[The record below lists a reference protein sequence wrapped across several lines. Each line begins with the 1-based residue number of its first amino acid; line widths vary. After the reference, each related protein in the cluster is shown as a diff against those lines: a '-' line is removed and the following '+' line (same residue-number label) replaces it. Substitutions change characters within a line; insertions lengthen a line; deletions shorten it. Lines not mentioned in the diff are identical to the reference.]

1 MEAYSLRIAHYKDI
15 EKMQAILT
23 KIYGANGY
31 GAEIREYIDLVSSGA
46 TLVRVV
52 ERGSAFMGFITM
64 YRDFEL
70 GEGFIAHCY
79 LKNRKC
85 YAINKQLIKL
95 IKGFM
100 RGLKI
105 VVQLDRAEVK
115 NSLKNHLSYI
125 EKQEFYL
132 KV

>member
-1 MEAYSLRIAHYKDI
+1 
-15 EKMQAILT
+15 MQAILT
-23 KIYGANGY
+23 KIYGAKGY
-31 GAEIREYIDLVSSGA
+31 GAEIRGYIDLVSSGA

-52 ERGSAFMGFITM
+52 ESGSAFMGFITM

-85 YAINKQLIKL
+85 YALNKQLVKL

-115 NSLKNHLSYI
+115 MALKNHLNYI
-125 EKQEFYL
+125 EKQDFFL

>member
-1 MEAYSLRIAHYKDI
+1 MYKLRIASYKDI

-31 GAEIREYIDLVSSGA
+31 GAEIREYIDCVSSGA

-52 ERGSAFMGFITM
+52 EKGSAFIGFIAM

-79 LKNRKC
+79 LKDTKC
-85 YAINKQLIKL
+85 YSLNRLLVRL

-115 NSLKNHLSYI
+115 MSLKNHLESI
-125 EKQEFYL
+125 NKQEFYL

>member
-1 MEAYSLRIAHYKDI
+1 MEAYSLRIARYKDI

-23 KIYGANGY
+23 GIYGAKGY
-31 GAEIREYIDLVSSGA
+31 GAEIRGYIDLVSSGA
-46 TLVRVV
+46 TLVRVI
-52 ERGSAFMGFITM
+52 ESGSAFMGFITM

-85 YAINKQLIKL
+85 YALNKQLVKL

-115 NSLKNHLSYI
+115 MALKNHLNYI
-125 EKQEFYL
+125 EKQDFFL

>member
-1 MEAYSLRIAHYKDI
+1 MEAYKLRIAHYKDI
-15 EKMQAILT
+15 EKMQAVLT
-23 KIYGANGY
+23 KIYGARGY
-31 GAEIREYIDLVSSGA
+31 GAELKENINLVSSGR

-52 ERGSAFMGFITM
+52 EKSGEFAGFIAM

-70 GEGFIAHCY
+70 GEGFIAHCW
-79 LKNRKC
+79 LKERGK
-85 YAINKQLIKL
+85 YGINKKLVRL

-100 RGLKI
+100 HGLKI

-115 NSLKNHLSYI
+115 MSLKNHLEYI
-125 EKQEFYL
+125 ENQEFYL